1 MGPDADPGGPQMVAE
16 PVGAPVELLVGQSD
30 RPGHQ
35 GQPIGEGV
43 RHHLEQIG
51 QVELSGTHG
60 PTPLL
65 GSDCPAPGLVAC
77 CFEPTVC
84 TSSPGSGARPATVR
98 DKEQGMVMNRSDGA
112 GGVAGLAALVTGGGS
127 GIGLGAATRLVRD
140 GAHVTICGRTEDK
153 LRAAV
158 EGLDRVVAEA
168 AAAGGPAGS
177 ATYVVA
183 DVTVEEQIAGAVA
196 QAAEP
201 RGRLDIL
208 FANAGGSMHMGPIT
222 EADAGQVRATVDVNL
237 IGTFLSIKHGAPLMA
252 AGVGAGVDGG
262 VAPGGSI
269 IGMSSGAGHFPHRYL
284 WAYGAAKAGIDM
296 LCRVRGG
303 RARRHGGA
311 GQLVAARHRGR
322 RAHGPDQRRWP
333 AARRLPGR
341 DAGQSPGH
349 GGGDRRRRP
358 LSGRAGIHLDH
369 RGQPAHRRRPPP
381 AAGGQLRPAVRS
393 LIPPVGPGSGER
405 GRRRRGSTLGADE
418 R

>member
-1 MGPDADPGGPQMVAE
+1 
-16 PVGAPVELLVGQSD
+16 
-30 RPGHQ
+30 
-35 GQPIGEGV
+35 
-43 RHHLEQIG
+43 
-51 QVELSGTHG
+51 
-60 PTPLL
+60 
-65 GSDCPAPGLVAC
+65 
-77 CFEPTVC
+77 
-84 TSSPGSGARPATVR
+84 
-98 DKEQGMVMNRSDGA
+98 MVMNRSDGA

-252 AGVGAGVDGG
+252 AGVGTGVDGG

-296 LCRVRGG
+296 LCKCAAEELGATGVRVNSL
-303 RARRHGGA
+303 
-311 GQLVAARHRGR
+311 Q
-322 RAHGPDQRRWP
+322 
-333 AARRLPGR
+333 PGIV
-341 DAGQSPGH
+341 DDELMAPIS
-349 GGGDRRRRP
+349 
-358 LSGRAGIHLDH
+358 
-369 RGQPAHRRRPPP
+369 
-381 AAGGQLRPAVRS
+381 AGGPLLDDYLAEMPVSRLGTVEEIADAVRFLAGPESTWITGVS
-393 LIPPVGPGSGER
+393 LPIDGGHHL
-405 GRRRRGSTLGADE
+405 RRGANYALLFGP
-418 R
+418 